1 MDGLI
6 LDAEVLMAVASAIES
21 YCQNQNQILDQYYAS
36 MSALASE
43 WDDDETF
50 GQLLREVQG
59 IKAQA
64 QEVMEQIRGI
74 YPSYFRKKAGVITD
88 RPIYVDEGTAGMG
101 FVGAFDSATYNGVGF
116 GGGSS
121 GFAGSS
127 SGASVSGT
135 GAPSSSSTGSS
146 STSAPTSSSANPAS
160 KGTASSTP
168 KLEKGEFISDG
179 IRPTKLNRT
188 RQTWQRDGY
197 VKTFNTPKQTGEKLN
212 SNQGVPV
219 SRGGEGV
226 EGFEGTCGLVSV
238 ENILRMAGVNITEEK
253 VVNYA
258 RTHKIIGF
266 KGIRPMCTID
276 SSPENNGG
284 TYAKDRQAVL
294 RHFGIE
300 SDIEYGSVEK
310 IAEYVEQGRGVIA
323 TVDANML
330 WYQSHGSV
338 PAFHAITITSI
349 QRDAHTNEI
358 TGVYVCDSG
367 DRGESSARLVPVE
380 VMRFALAPTGA
391 EMNITKTIIR

>member
-1 MDGLI
+1 MDELI
-6 LDAEVLMAVASAIES
+6 LDPDVLDEVADSIEA
-21 YCQNQNQILDQYYAS
+21 YCESQNQILDDYCRDMVNLQG
-36 MSALASE
+36 E
-43 WDDDETF
+43 WDDDHTF
-50 GQLLREVQG
+50 GNLMREIEVLRTRIHTIIEE
-59 IKAQA
+59 I
-64 QEVMEQIRGI
+64 
-74 YPSYFRKKAGVITD
+74 
-88 RPIYVDEGTAGMG
+88 
-101 FVGAFDSATYNGVGF
+101 SATYPRYFRDKALEIVDRTTGIGI
-116 GGGSS
+116 
-121 GFAGSS
+121 ASS
-127 SGASVSGT
+127 SPVASTYSASSPVTASANSGATSAST
-135 GAPSSSSTGSS
+135 PPKRTSTAP
-146 STSAPTSSSANPAS
+146 STSAPSATQSADR
-160 KGTASSTP
+160 
-168 KLEKGEFISDG
+168 LEKGEFISDG

-323 TVDANML
+323 IVDANML